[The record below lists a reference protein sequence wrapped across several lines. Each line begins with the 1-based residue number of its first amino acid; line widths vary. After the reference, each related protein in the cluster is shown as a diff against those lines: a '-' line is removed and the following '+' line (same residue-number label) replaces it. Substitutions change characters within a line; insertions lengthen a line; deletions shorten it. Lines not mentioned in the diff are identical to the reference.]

1 MVHAGD
7 SASDASSSSPSSGR
21 DPMPGMQRYM
31 EHFNR
36 AINGKNG
43 RYPPSAAAAL
53 PTCGAGASIK
63 NELYAFETVC
73 RFKHRLLAFIH
84 PTFTNLSS
92 MASLATCSCNILRR
106 SFLSPTWH
114 FHFLCFL
121 MSIFSISDIFLPS
134 PSPFSASQILLQ
146 SRLLP
151 HAAHAL

>member
-1 MVHAGD
+1 
-7 SASDASSSSPSSGR
+7 
-21 DPMPGMQRYM
+21 MPGMQRYM

-53 PTCGAGASIK
+53 PTCAAGASIK

-73 RFKHRLLAFIH
+73 RCKHGLFEFRSSDCRQFKFHGIRSDVFMQYFASFFTYFDMAF
-84 PTFTNLSS
+84 
-92 MASLATCSCNILRR
+92 
-106 SFLSPTWH
+106 SFD
-114 FHFLCFL
+114 FLCFL
-121 MSIFSISDIFLPS
+121 ISIFDFWHLSASTLSAATTISI
-134 PSPFSASQILLQ
+134 FSASQILLQ